1 MTILK
6 LTERI
11 DNKLLLPNKEL
22 LVGVHKWFD
31 QDSEELYQK
40 NLKELPKDWIYRTK
54 TFEYNIN
61 SAGYRTK
68 EFDKIN
74 WAKSIVVFGDSSVFG
89 VGLPE
94 EDTVSYK
101 IQEALNIPVVN
112 LGAPGSSS
120 LYTLHNSALLSES
133 YPTPRAIVS
142 LWTSPYRLPY
152 YTDDRVMNC
161 GNWNYDKFKIGYYW
175 NENKNN
181 AIMQLK
187 LNVIAFRELWKDRTN
202 YFELS
207 LYQNTSQILQCN
219 FVNQIDF
226 ARDMRKQKSGYYAA
240 HPGEKTNQ
248 LAAEKVIAG
257 LHIG

>member
-22 LVGVHKWFD
+22 LVGVCKWFD
-31 QDSEELYQK
+31 QDSEVLYQK
-40 NLKELPKDWIYRTK
+40 NLKELPKEWRFRTK
-54 TFEYNIN
+54 TVEYNIN

-74 WAKSIVVFGDSSVFG
+74 WAKSIVVFGDSCVFG

-94 EDTVSYK
+94 EDTLCYK
-101 IQEALNIPVVN
+101 IQKALNIPVVN
-112 LGAPGSSS
+112 LGAAGSSS
-120 LYTLHNSALLSES
+120 LYTLHNAALLSES

-152 YTDDRVMNC
+152 YTNDRVMNC
-161 GNWNYDKFKIGYYW
+161 GNWNYDRFKIGYYW
-175 NENKNN
+175 NENKDN
-181 AIMQLK
+181 AIIQLK
-187 LNVIAFRELWKDRTN
+187 LNAIAFREMWKNRTN

-207 LYQNTSQILQCN
+207 LFPDTAQILQCN

-226 ARDMRKQKSGYYAA
+226 ARDMRKQKSGYYSA

-248 LAAEKVIAG
+248 FAAEKVIAG
-257 LHIG
+257 LQIG

>member
-11 DNKLLLPNKEL
+11 DNKLLLPNQEL

-31 QDSEELYQK
+31 QDSEELFKK
-40 NLKELPKDWIYRTK
+40 NLKELPEDWRYRTK
-54 TFEYNIN
+54 DFDYVIN

-68 EFDKIN
+68 EFNQIN

-94 EDTVSYK
+94 EDTVSGQ
-101 IQEALNIPVVN
+101 IQKETNIPVIN

-120 LYTLHNSALLSES
+120 LYTVHNSVLLSES
-133 YPTPRAIVS
+133 YPTPKAVVS

-152 YTDDRVMNC
+152 YTEDRVMHC

-175 NENKNN
+175 NENKHN
-181 AIMQLK
+181 ALMQLK
-187 LNVIAFRELWKDRTN
+187 LNAIAFREIWKNRTN

-207 LYQNTSQILQCN
+207 LYQNTAQMLQCN

-226 ARDMRKQKSGYYAA
+226 ARDMRKQKSGHYAG
-240 HPGEKTNQ
+240 HPGERTNQ
-248 LAAEKVIAG
+248 LIAKKVIAG
-257 LHIG
+257 LQIE